1 LNNHQFQK
9 SNINPSISDK
19 SNRFNMTLYT
29 GICLIMTITLRIY
42 KSRNARQIKGYMN
55 RLKSLI
61 LGSLLAAA
69 SIAALSQ
76 NANAAEF
83 QSEHDHF
90 NRNTVAFNNSKAQ
103 HERQAREQRAREF
116 RQRQARERQARE
128 FHQRQ
133 AREQRAHELRQRQAR
148 EQHARELRQRQARL
162 NH

>member
-9 SNINPSISDK
+9 LNINPNISDK

-29 GICLIMTITLRIY
+29 GVCLIIPITLQIY
-42 KSRNARQIKGYMN
+42 KSSNAKQIKGYMN

-83 QSEHDHF
+83 KSEHDHF
-90 NRNTVAFNNSKAQ
+90 NQNRVDFNNGRVQ
-103 HERQAREQRAREF
+103 HEREVREQRARESRERQF
-116 RQRQARERQARE
+116 REQRARELRERQARG
-128 FHQRQ
+128 
-133 AREQRAHELRQRQAR
+133 
-148 EQHARELRQRQARL
+148 QHARELRERQDRRF
-162 NH
+162 HR

>member
-1 LNNHQFQK
+1 
-9 SNINPSISDK
+9 
-19 SNRFNMTLYT
+19 M
-29 GICLIMTITLRIY
+29 MTITLRIY

-55 RLKSLI
+55 RLKSIL

-90 NRNTVAFNNSKAQ
+90 NRNTVAFNNSKTQ
-103 HERQAREQRAREF
+103 HERVVREQRAREF
-116 RQRQARERQARE
+116 R
-128 FHQRQ
+128 QRQ

-148 EQHARELRQRQARL
+148 L
-162 NH
+162 NY

>member
-1 LNNHQFQK
+1 
-9 SNINPSISDK
+9 
-19 SNRFNMTLYT
+19 MTLYT
-29 GICLIMTITLRIY
+29 GVCLIIPITLQIY
-42 KSRNARQIKGYMN
+42 KSSNAKQIKGYMN

-83 QSEHDHF
+83 KSEHDHL

-103 HERQAREQRAREF
+103 HERQAREQRSRQLRE
-116 RQRQARERQARE
+116 
-128 FHQRQ
+128 RQ

-148 EQHARELRQRQARL
+148 L